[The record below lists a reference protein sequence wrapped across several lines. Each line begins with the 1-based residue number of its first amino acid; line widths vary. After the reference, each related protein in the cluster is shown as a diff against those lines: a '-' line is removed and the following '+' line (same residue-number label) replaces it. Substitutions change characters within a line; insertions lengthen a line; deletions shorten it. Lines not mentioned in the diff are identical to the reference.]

1 MTLPELIVDLFVLVC
16 MVLLYR
22 SAKKFDRRQIDRQR
36 RK

>member
-22 SAKKFDRRQIDRQR
+22 SARKFENRRRIDR
-36 RK
+36 